1 MVNEVIIL
9 GIILSIIFYEITEIS
24 PGGLIVPAYIAFYL
38 DNPQRV
44 VITIL
49 AGILTF
55 LIVKFISNHAIV
67 YGRRKFA
74 LYIMISFIIRVV
86 LKYFNIYIVN
96 EYELFILG
104 GSIIGVII
112 PGIIAQEIDRHG
124 MIRTISSLLI
134 LSIFIKSIIEL
145 FYSTGGLSWIRR
157 KILLFY

>member
-1 MVNEVIIL
+1 
-9 GIILSIIFYEITEIS
+9 
-24 PGGLIVPAYIAFYL
+24 
-38 DNPQRV
+38 
-44 VITIL
+44 
-49 AGILTF
+49 
-55 LIVKFISNHAIV
+55 
-67 YGRRKFA
+67 
-74 LYIMISFIIRVV
+74 MISFIIRVV

-145 FYSTGGLSWIRR
+145 FYSTGGLS
-157 KILLFY
+157 

>member
-74 LYIMISFIIRVV
+74 LCIMISFIIRVV

-145 FYSTGGLSWIRR
+145 FYSIGGLSWIRR

>member
-74 LYIMISFIIRVV
+74 LCIMISFIIRVV

-145 FYSTGGLSWIRR
+145 FYSTGGLS
-157 KILLFY
+157 

>member
-38 DNPQRV
+38 YNPQRV

-86 LKYFNIYIVN
+86 LKYFNIYIIN

-145 FYSTGGLSWIRR
+145 FYSTGGLS
-157 KILLFY
+157 

>member
-44 VITIL
+44 IITIL

-55 LIVKFISNHAIV
+55 LIVKFISNYTII

-74 LYIMISFIIRVV
+74 LCIMISFIIRVI

-112 PGIIAQEIDRHG
+112 PGIIAQEIDRYG
-124 MIRTISSLLI
+124 VPRTISSLLI

-145 FYSTGGLSWIRR
+145 FYSIGGLS
-157 KILLFY
+157 

>member
-38 DNPQRV
+38 DNSQRV

-145 FYSTGGLSWIRR
+145 FYSTGGLS
-157 KILLFY
+157 

>member
-74 LYIMISFIIRVV
+74 LCIMISFIIRVV

-145 FYSTGGLSWIRR
+145 FYSIGGLS
-157 KILLFY
+157 

>member
-74 LYIMISFIIRVV
+74 LCIMTSFIIRVV

-145 FYSTGGLSWIRR
+145 FYSTGGLS
-157 KILLFY
+157 

>member
-104 GSIIGVII
+104 GSIIGVIV

-145 FYSTGGLSWIRR
+145 FYSTGGLS
-157 KILLFY
+157 